1 MTPGMND
8 TFSFLTVV
16 VVPLDFSTYHSVYRN
31 ILSRRFLMVL
41 VSEVEWSDSVL

>member
-8 TFSFLTVV
+8 AFSFLTVV
-16 VVPLDFSTYHSVYRN
+16 VVPLDFSISHSVYRN
-31 ILSRRFLMVL
+31 ILSRRFLRFL